1 MTFAMANAEV
11 LSDER
16 AVAIWEVATKDL
28 LGGMV
33 ELMTVEMLGA
43 RVTLAAAFMSTF
55 KFAI

>member
-1 MTFAMANAEV
+1 MIYSKRS
-11 LSDER
+11 SDMEH
-16 AVAIWEVATKDL
+16 T
-28 LGGMV
+28 V